1 MQTTLRYPVSSF
13 LPPSVFNIPRDCL
26 CSDHSIL
33 TCRSYREP
41 VPTKKDKTLVEILD
55 HVKNIESMVSRIP
68 PNPTIPAQ
76 GFGPAQ
82 PTPSTQPTFS
92 SEADMGSYS
101 TSSLRSSLRS
111 SQQQS
116 PSGAGRAQAYR
127 HASAAHK
134 ILTWPSIQQL
144 LLQVAPANVGDL
156 KTLEQEGSAF
166 IVR

>member
-1 MQTTLRYPVSSF
+1 MSRPLLLQPSSR
-13 LPPSVFNIPRDCL
+13 LSPRL
-26 CSDHSIL
+26 ATDHSYQDHSVL

-55 HVKNIESMVSRIP
+55 HVKNIETMVARIP
-68 PNPTIPAQ
+68 PNFPPVQ
-76 GFGPAQ
+76 GFGPPQ
-82 PTPSTQPTFS
+82 PTPSTQATFS
-92 SEADMGSYS
+92 SDADMGSYS
-101 TSSLRSSLRS
+101 TSSFHSSLRS

-116 PSGAGRAQAYR
+116 PSGVGRSQAYR

-144 LLQVAPANVGDL
+144 LLQVTPANVGDL
-156 KTLEQEGSAF
+156 KSLEQEGSAF